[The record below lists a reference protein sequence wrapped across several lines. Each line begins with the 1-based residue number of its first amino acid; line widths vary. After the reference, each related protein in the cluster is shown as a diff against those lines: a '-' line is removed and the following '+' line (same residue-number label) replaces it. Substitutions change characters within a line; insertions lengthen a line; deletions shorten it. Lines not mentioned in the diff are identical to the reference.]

1 MMLYRDKMN
10 GESDLSSGARCP
22 HCGGSH
28 APEAL
33 VCPNTDAVLPLQ
45 GRLLAGKFRLL
56 HELGAG
62 GMGVVWRAHHELV
75 HKDVAIKIMRREY
88 VRDAK
93 VMERFRREATAAGR
107 IGNTHICDILDFGES
122 EIGPFMVME
131 MLEGESLESFFDRL
145 RTLDSGLI
153 VLIVRQALLGLEAA
167 HRAGIVHR
175 DLKPENIFLHE
186 PRPGHL
192 LVKLMD
198 FGISKFSEDLGGGKT
213 GHGVLMGTPE
223 YMSPEQFE
231 GAAKVDTL
239 TDIWAM
245 GVLLYRGLTGVM
257 PFQGQTLGE
266 LLMQVTSHTPRAP
279 AELVENLDPALS
291 EIVMRCLSRSG
302 GGRPASAQV
311 LHSLLGPHET
321 MSPTAAAESM
331 TAVSARS
338 KAASE
343 AAAASASPP
352 VAGDDA
358 SVLGSDDSWS
368 GGSALGAALN
378 DDAWTMGERSAS
390 ATRRQRRRAR
400 RSGRKRWGLGMGLVA
415 ALAGV
420 VGVAWFGADVPV
432 SAMLQ
437 GVFARVD
444 DSVLAEEVSTGDGQG
459 EEGDT
464 DPRADADTSGA
475 AFASTG
481 RVEGTQGAEEG
492 VGGEHSG
499 SGTTGA
505 PVASSDTTGVGAAG
519 DTTDGG
525 ANGDADER
533 EATSTGAAE
542 APREDPPV
550 VKQPRPQR
558 PRLPV
563 DMTLVIESEGR
574 FVQKVLGPKTD
585 YRGARSYCAKLR
597 RKSYANLTKWRVPT
611 TGSILRFFKK
621 IDPVVVWTSTRSEGG
636 REVVRM
642 LNGFI
647 EVVDDSSQARAVCTS
662 RG

>member
-1 MMLYRDKMN
+1 
-10 GESDLSSGARCP
+10 
-22 HCGGSH
+22 
-28 APEAL
+28 
-33 VCPNTDAVLPLQ
+33 
-45 GRLLAGKFRLL
+45 
-56 HELGAG
+56 
-62 GMGVVWRAHHELV
+62 MGVVWRAHHELV

-145 RTLDSGLI
+145 QTLDSGLI

-231 GAAKVDTL
+231 GAAKVDAL

-257 PFQGQTLGE
+257 PFQGKTLGE

-279 AELVENLDPALS
+279 AELVDNLDPALS
-291 EIVMRCLSRSG
+291 ELVMRCLSRAG
-302 GGRPASAQV
+302 ADRPSSAQT

-338 KAASE
+338 KTASE

-352 VAGDDA
+352 VARDDA
-358 SVLGSDDSWS
+358 AVLGGDDSWS
-368 GGSALGAALN
+368 GGSALGAALD

-400 RSGRKRWGLGMGLVA
+400 RSGRMGWIAGMGLVA

-420 VGVAWFGADVPV
+420 VGVAWFGADVPMP
-432 SAMLQ
+432 AMLQ
-437 GVFARVD
+437 GVFATGTAPM
-444 DSVLAEEVSTGDGQG
+444 LAGDTSTGDEG
-459 EEGDT
+459 EQEGDAG
-464 DPRADADTSGA
+464 PRADVDTSGVDTTE
-475 AFASTG
+475 SG
-481 RVEGTQGAEEG
+481 EGTGGDEG
-492 VGGEHSG
+492 SSDVETSG
-499 SGTTGA
+499 TGPGTTGA
-505 PVASSDTTGVGAAG
+505 PDALGDTTGVSAADNVTDDGTTG
-519 DTTDGG
+519 DS
-525 ANGDADER
+525 DAP
-533 EATSTGAAE
+533 EAMSTGTTAAPSE
-542 APREDPPV
+542 APPV
-550 VKQPRPQR
+550 VRQPRTPK
-558 PRLPV
+558 PRQPV

-574 FVQKVLGPKTD
+574 FVQKALGPKTD

-621 IDPVVVWTSTRSEGG
+621 IDPVVVWTSTRSDGG